1 MLSKRTLTALLTL
14 VLMLTAG
21 ISAMAA
27 EPKAKSAE
35 TEKKSEAAPR
45 LTVVEPLKDFGMVPK
60 GQKLNWSFQLKN
72 TGKAD
77 LQILSVQPA
86 CGCTVAEYDKVIKPG
101 ATGKVTA
108 HVDTTQFAGPISKAV
123 TIQTNDPN
131 TPTSQLTI
139 TAMVKPFVE
148 AVPAGFVRYN
158 LIQGDAQ
165 TQTVTLYTEE
175 SESEP
180 WEIKSIETPGD
191 YVKAS
196 FRKIEKSE
204 ERIKAGQPNQNQYKV
219 DITLGGPSAPIGP
232 LADKLKIVSNSRH
245 QPEYQISLTGLVR
258 PTYMVTPSV
267 VNFGEVTP
275 NDESALRSVLLKS
288 NVKDAAT
295 TFKVT
300 KVESSTPAVTASAV
314 PMKRLEESIDPSTN
328 ARKETMIE
336 VPGEFEIRIGIA
348 KSAKAGEID
357 GNVKI
362 HTNDPMNPIYTL
374 PVRGTVKEATKA
386 AN

>member
-1 MLSKRTLTALLTL
+1 MSSKRTLTALLTL

-27 EPKAKSAE
+27 EPKAKAVE

-45 LTVVEPLKDFGMVPK
+45 LTVVEPLKDFGVVPK
-60 GQKLNWSFQLKN
+60 GQKLDWSFQIKN

-77 LQILSVQPA
+77 LQLLSVQPA

-108 HVDTTQFAGPISKAV
+108 HVDTTQFTGPISKAI

-131 TPTSQLTI
+131 TPTSQLTL

-148 AVPAGFVRYN
+148 AVPAGFLRYT

-165 TQTVTLYTEE
+165 TQTVTLYTE
-175 SESEP
+175 ESEP

-196 FRKIEKSE
+196 FRKIENPE
-204 ERIKAGQPNQNQYKV
+204 ERIKAGLPEQNQYKL

-232 LADKLKIVSNSRH
+232 LADKLKIVTNSKH
-245 QPEYQISLTGLVR
+245 QPEYQISLVGLIR
-258 PTYMVTPSV
+258 PTYMVTPST

-275 NDESALRSVLLKS
+275 NDESALRSVHLKS
-288 NVKDAAT
+288 NLKDASSA
-295 TFKVT
+295 FKVT

-314 PMKRLEESIDPSTN
+314 PMKRIEESIDPATN
-328 ARKETMIE
+328 ARKETMTE
-336 VPGEFEIRIGIA
+336 VPGEFEIRIAIA

-362 HTNDPMNPIYTL
+362 HTNDPLNPIYTL

>member
-1 MLSKRTLTALLTL
+1 MSSKRTPTVLLTL

-21 ISAMAA
+21 ISVMAA
-27 EPKAKSAE
+27 EPQAKSAG
-35 TEKKSEAAPR
+35 TEKKSESAPR
-45 LTVVEPLKDFGMVPK
+45 LTVVEPLKDFGTVPK
-60 GQKLNWSFQLKN
+60 GQKLDWSFQIKN
-72 TGKAD
+72 TGKGD
-77 LQILSVQPA
+77 LQLLSVQPA

-101 ATGKVTA
+101 AIGKVTA
-108 HVDTTQFAGPISKAV
+108 HVDTAQFAGPISKAV

-165 TQTVTLYTEE
+165 TQSITLYTEE
-175 SESEP
+175 TEP
-180 WEIKSIETPGD
+180 WEIKSIDTPGD

-196 FRKIEKSE
+196 FRKIEKAE
-204 ERIKAGQPNQNQYKV
+204 ERVKGGQPDQNQYKV

-232 LADKLKIVSNSRH
+232 LADKLRIVSNSKH
-245 QPEYQISLTGLVR
+245 QPEYLISLTGLVR

-275 NDESALRSVLLKS
+275 NDDSALRSVLLKS
-288 NVKDAAT
+288 NVKDAAS
-295 TFKVT
+295 TFRVT
-300 KVESSTPAVTASAV
+300 RVESSSPAVTASAV
-314 PMKRLEESIDPSTN
+314 PMKRIEESVDPTTN
-328 ARKETMIE
+328 VKKETMTE

-362 HTNDPMNPIYTL
+362 HTNDAMNPIYTL
-374 PVRGTVKEATKA
+374 PVRGTVKDATKA

>member
-1 MLSKRTLTALLTL
+1 MSSKRTLTALLTL

-27 EPKAKSAE
+27 EPKAKAVE
-35 TEKKSEAAPR
+35 TEKKSEAVPR
-45 LTVVEPLKDFGMVPK
+45 LTLVDPLKDFGTVPK
-60 GQKLNWSFQLKN
+60 GQKLDWTFQIKN

-77 LQILSVQPA
+77 LQLLSVQPA

-108 HVDTTQFAGPISKAV
+108 HVDTTNFSGPISKAV

-131 TPTSQLTI
+131 TPTSQLTL

-175 SESEP
+175 SEP

-191 YVKAS
+191 YVKAT
-196 FRKIEKSE
+196 FRKIENPE
-204 ERIKAGQPNQNQYKV
+204 ERVKGGLPAQNQYKI
-219 DITLGGPSAPIGP
+219 DITLGGPSAPVGV
-232 LADKLKIVSNSRH
+232 LADKLKIVTNSRQ
-245 QPEYQISLTGLVR
+245 QPEYLLSLTGLIR
-258 PTYMVTPSV
+258 PTYLVTPSV

-275 NDESALRSVLLKS
+275 NDESALRRVHLKS
-288 NVKDAAT
+288 NMKDSLG

-300 KVESSTPAVTASAV
+300 RVESSTPAVTVTAAPLQRV
-314 PMKRLEESIDPSTN
+314 EESIDPATN
-328 ARKETMIE
+328 AKKETMIE
-336 VPGEFEIRIGIA
+336 VPGEFEIQLAIA
-348 KSAKAGEID
+348 KSATAGEID
-357 GNVKI
+357 GNIKI
-362 HTNDPMNPIYTL
+362 HTTDSLNPVYTL

>member
-1 MLSKRTLTALLTL
+1 MSSKRTLTALLTL

-27 EPKAKSAE
+27 EPQAKSAG
-35 TEKKSEAAPR
+35 TEKKSEATPR

-60 GQKLNWSFQLKN
+60 GQKLDWSFQIKN

-77 LQILSVQPA
+77 LQLLSVQPA

-165 TQTVTLYTEE
+165 TQSVTLYTEE
-175 SESEP
+175 PESEP

-196 FRKIEKSE
+196 FRKIENAS

-232 LADKLKIVSNSRH
+232 LADKLKIVSNSKH

-258 PTYMVTPSV
+258 PTYLVTPSV

-314 PMKRLEESIDPSTN
+314 PMKRMEESIDPSTN
-328 ARKETMIE
+328 ARKETMTE
-336 VPGEFEIRIGIA
+336 VPGEFEIRIAIA

-362 HTNDPMNPIYTL
+362 HTNDLMNPIYTL

-386 AN
+386 SN